1 MAEPLSPNG
10 ARHGLSLLALP
21 PSAAPVAHE
30 IQEIGALRAIAR
42 EHRRGLGPAA
52 EGADRVA

>member
-1 MAEPLSPNG
+1 MAEPLSQNG

-30 IQEIGALRAIAR
+30 VQKVGAARPIAR
-42 EHRRGLGPAA
+42 EHGRGLGPAT